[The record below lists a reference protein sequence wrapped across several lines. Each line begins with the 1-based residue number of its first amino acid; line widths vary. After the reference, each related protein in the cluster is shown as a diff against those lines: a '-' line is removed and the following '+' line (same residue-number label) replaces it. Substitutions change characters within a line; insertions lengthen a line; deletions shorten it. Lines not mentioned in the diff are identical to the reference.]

1 MAKNT
6 PKGKAIISLLLDSS
20 ALEKDLKRVE
30 ANFKRVGANIL
41 KAGAGLAAF
50 GAGLAAPI
58 IKATKQ
64 FINFG
69 DQVDKIAART
79 GASTRFISALGF
91 AAEQSGADIQTLEK
105 AIIGQQRTLDDMNQG
120 LKTAIDSYAA
130 LGLEAKDF
138 SGLSVEESFLLI
150 ADRLSKIDDPS
161 LKAAKALEI
170 FGKSGQRLI
179 PLLSGGSAAIK
190 DLVKEADKLGI
201 IITPEEAKKAA
212 DLTDGL
218 NRLTRSWRGLL
229 NIIGSAVS
237 DEFLKIADQITA
249 AIVKTQQFIK
259 QNKGLVVS
267 ILKISAGA
275 VALGA
280 ALIAVGG
287 SIVATGVIIGSIAS
301 IVGTLSASFVLLKG
315 AVLATGGAIA
325 VAFTSPLLGASIVIG
340 SIITEVLELR
350 QLFKGLTNDVSQDFK
365 SAFGNAKNNFDLF
378 KQAILAGDL
387 KLAFQILT
395 TSIKLFFLEA
405 FDSAIKKFDEVKSLF
420 LIVINEIIGNAK
432 KLGINIAISFNAI
445 KLAAAKAAD
454 FLLNAFKNPL
464 KTIENIFILLIAE
477 IQKAWI
483 TLQGAVKAGVQFG
496 KGDRKGAIETIRA
509 IEDQKADIEKAAQ
522 EKIVANIVAGDKEI
536 KSKAVKELE
545 EEAKL
550 IRQVYNDLENEIS
563 KKTEDIF
570 KQPEIRDQERQK
582 KIDKLKEELEAL
594 GLSLNNV
601 TEKAKENVKQT
612 DKGTQNFSKGIT
624 SLVPKFGKAVEA
636 GSSAA
641 VQLFGTSS
649 PLLREQQKQSKILS
663 SIAQNTEGLTTG

>member
-1 MAKNT
+1 MAKST

-30 ANFKRVGANIL
+30 ANFKRVGANVL

-58 IKATKQ
+58 IKATNE
-64 FINFG
+64 FIKFG
-69 DQVDKIAART
+69 DQVDKIASRT
-79 GASTRFISALGF
+79 GASAQFISALGF
-91 AAEQSGADIQTLEK
+91 AAEQSGADINTLEK

-130 LGLEAKDF
+130 LGLKADDF
-138 SGLSVEESFLLI
+138 AGLGVEESFLLI

-190 DLVKEADKLGI
+190 NLVKEAGELGI

-218 NRLTRSWRGLL
+218 NRLSRAWKGLL

-237 DEFLKIADQITA
+237 DEFLEIADQITA
-249 AIVKTQQFIK
+249 AVVKIQQFIK
-259 QNKGLVVS
+259 QNKGLIIS
-267 ILKISAGA
+267 ILQISAGA

-287 SIVATGVIIGSIAS
+287 SIIATGAIIGSIAS
-301 IVGTLSASFVLLKG
+301 IVGTLSATFAILKA

-325 VAFTSPLLGASIVIG
+325 TAFTSPLLGIGIIIG
-340 SIITEVLELR
+340 SVITEVLELR
-350 QLFKGLTNDVSQDFK
+350 ALFKGLTADVGQDFAN
-365 SAFGNAKNNFDLF
+365 AFTTAKTNFDLF

-395 TSIKLFFLEA
+395 KSIKLFFFQA
-405 FDSAIKKFDEVKSLF
+405 FDSVIKKFDEVKSLF

-432 KLGINIAISFNAI
+432 KLGTNIAISFNAI
-445 KLAAAKAAD
+445 KLAAAKAAN
-454 FLLNAFKNPL
+454 FLVNAFRGPL
-464 KTIENIFILLIAE
+464 KTIENIFILLVAE
-477 IQKAWI
+477 IQKAWV
-483 TLQGAVKAGVQFG
+483 TLQSAVKAGIQFG
-496 KGDRKGAIETIRA
+496 KGDRKGAIETIQA
-509 IEDQKADIEKAAQ
+509 IEDQKADIEKVAE
-522 EKIVANIVAGDKEI
+522 EKIVANIIAGDTKI

-550 IRQVYNDLENEIS
+550 LREVYNDLENEIA

-570 KQPEIRDQERQK
+570 KQPEIEEQKRQQ

-601 TEKAKENVKQT
+601 TEKAKENAKQT

-663 SIAQNTEGLTTG
+663 SIAENTQGLTTG